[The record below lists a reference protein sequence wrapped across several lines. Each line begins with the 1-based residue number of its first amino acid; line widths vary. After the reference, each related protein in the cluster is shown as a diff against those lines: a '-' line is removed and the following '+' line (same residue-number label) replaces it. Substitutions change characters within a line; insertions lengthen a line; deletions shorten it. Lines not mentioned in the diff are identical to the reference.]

1 MQRMSLSKFCKIYG
15 ASYYDMLNY
24 CQRGLL
30 PHSGGGKRGCPIR
43 VWDEDVIAF
52 LRDQDQRQAE
62 LKAASMKNMQQAANI
77 ISFRKNKPSVKT
89 DLKAIFLILKVK
101 LKSFWQS
108 VELLHN
114 REG

>member
-1 MQRMSLSKFCKIYG
+1 M
-15 ASYYDMLNY
+15 
-24 CQRGLL
+24 
-30 PHSGGGKRGCPIR
+30 PIR

-77 ISFRKNKPSVKT
+77 ISFRKNKPSDENRFKS
-89 DLKAIFLILKVK
+89 DILDLKVK
-101 LKSFWQS
+101 LKSFWPS

-114 REG
+114 REGCK

>member
-62 LKAASMKNMQQAANI
+62 LKVM
-77 ISFRKNKPSVKT
+77 KT

-114 REG
+114 REGCK

>member
-62 LKAASMKNMQQAANI
+62 LKAANI
-77 ISFRKNKPSVKT
+77 ISFRKNKPSDENRFKSDIL
-89 DLKAIFLILKVK
+89 DLKSETKK
-101 LKSFWQS
+101 LLAKRRAAAQ
-108 VELLHN
+108 
-114 REG
+114 

>member
-43 VWDEDVIAF
+43 VWDEDVI
-52 LRDQDQRQAE
+52 DQRQAE
-62 LKAASMKNMQQAANI
+62 LKAASMKNMQQAVNI
-77 ISFRKNKPSVKT
+77 ISFRKNKPSDETRFKSDIL
-89 DLKAIFLILKVK
+89 DLKSETKK
-101 LKSFWQS
+101 LLAKRRAAAQ
-108 VELLHN
+108 
-114 REG
+114 

>member
-62 LKAASMKNMQQAANI
+62 MKAASIKNMQQSANI
-77 ISFRKNKPSVKT
+77 ISFRKNKPSDENRFKSDIL
-89 DLKAIFLILKVK
+89 DLKSETKK
-101 LKSFWQS
+101 LLAKRRAAAQ
-108 VELLHN
+108 
-114 REG
+114 